1 MAEID
6 LGASYL
12 VSLLFFVH
20 NRNYDFLLFS
30 NYKMMS
36 SEGEE
41 EELKLLPNEE
51 ADEEEEKL
59 FLKAARSKPL
69 VNHHMVPSK
78 ICFFVLDGLYGILCQ
93 FLILFLTSIGLHKKE
108 AGFISGLRFLFAAIA
123 APIWG
128 YVSDKF
134 GKQKMVFI
142 VLCVGTVMVSFPMPW
157 IASALKP
164 FPSTPHN
171 STASAESST
180 EALFA
185 NDLFY
190 AMLVLTC
197 VCSTFLNSIHGIVD
211 SFVMNTISSHQMTTN
226 YGKQRWVG
234 SVGYGLIGLLVSLAA
249 YHVFKWTTCVYSS
262 GICLI
267 IMLAI
272 LVIPAGLKV
281 ASQGVWEKEELKLTK
296 EKNMRKPILNMFL
309 YVANFLFLV
318 SVTVCGFSNTIVN
331 CYLFMLMHD
340 VIKGPKVVILLA
352 NLTAR
357 LSEVV
362 FFLLAD
368 EITKR
373 LSGALN
379 IITLAVFSYF
389 IQFALLIFVSNPWLI
404 IPLQLLSGISYALF
418 WYGAME
424 YTQSIA
430 ALDVFVTVYSII
442 SSLYF
447 NVGGFLATLLATYA
461 FSNDIAS
468 LFLASCYV
476 LGVWFLVLISY
487 FNIRTNILICLGN
500 KSIKILSLH

>member
-1 MAEID
+1 
-6 LGASYL
+6 
-12 VSLLFFVH
+12 
-20 NRNYDFLLFS
+20 
-30 NYKMMS
+30 
-36 SEGEE
+36 
-41 EELKLLPNEE
+41 
-51 ADEEEEKL
+51 
-59 FLKAARSKPL
+59 
-69 VNHHMVPSK
+69 
-78 ICFFVLDGLYGILCQ
+78 
-93 FLILFLTSIGLHKKE
+93 
-108 AGFISGLRFLFAAIA
+108 
-123 APIWG
+123 
-128 YVSDKF
+128 
-134 GKQKMVFI
+134 
-142 VLCVGTVMVSFPMPW
+142 
-157 IASALKP
+157 
-164 FPSTPHN
+164 
-171 STASAESST
+171 
-180 EALFA
+180 
-185 NDLFY
+185 
-190 AMLVLTC
+190 
-197 VCSTFLNSIHGIVD
+197 
-211 SFVMNTISSHQMTTN
+211 MTTN

-281 ASQGVWEKEELKLTK
+281 ASQGIWEKEELKLTK

-340 VIKGPKVVILLA
+340 VIEGPKVVILLA

-404 IPLQLLSGISYALF
+404 IPLQLLSGLSYALF

-430 ALDVFVTVYSII
+430 ALDVYVTVYSII
-442 SSLYF
+442 SSLYY

-500 KSIKILSLH
+500 KSIKILSLHWQIRT